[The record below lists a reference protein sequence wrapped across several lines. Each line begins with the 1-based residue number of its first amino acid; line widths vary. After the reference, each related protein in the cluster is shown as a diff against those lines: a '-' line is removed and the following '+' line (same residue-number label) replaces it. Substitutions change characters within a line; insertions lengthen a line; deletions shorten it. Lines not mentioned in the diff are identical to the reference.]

1 MTGDIAI
8 VAARPHLDQS
18 QVTVHLHLLARM
30 SECHNYQW
38 GQTNNALNIFSSYY
52 SYTRDP
58 SREAFGHDKLRE
70 IILETPAVATEKL
83 DGTNVGKDDEGNIY
97 GRRLLIDK
105 DKTSYQRVSLDKVKT
120 ADICKVKMEICKVLK
135 IDETE
140 LRKFLVFGELICN
153 KAYDYV
159 ERDLLS
165 SWKVF
170 GAMIEAVP
178 VKAKYIFQKLL
189 DNHFAVSLDTE
200 TKLRIFPCKQF
211 FTVASQCGL
220 EVADIKGEDK
230 SLGGIVSE
238 HTEEMRR
245 GLLEGIVFTLFNRSS
260 GQHYLV
266 KWKGAQEHQ
275 PTAHEALAEVISLL
289 EADTEVGEE
298 VSTFYRNLHE
308 VAQAD
313 SCVNEKVKEN
323 ELNKSNKKAKNQTKK
338 QSNGEQKNKTERHV
352 GKNDMKL
359 IVDGVYHSM
368 KKFDDL
374 EVYKENGDEGIQNY
388 ITILQEESRR
398 HFIEEKHIMDNFTED
413 DEVIKFINAT
423 VTKIVLRKV

>member
-1 MTGDIAI
+1 
-8 VAARPHLDQS
+8 
-18 QVTVHLHLLARM
+18 
-30 SECHNYQW
+30 
-38 GQTNNALNIFSSYY
+38 
-52 SYTRDP
+52 
-58 SREAFGHDKLRE
+58 
-70 IILETPAVATEKL
+70 
-83 DGTNVGKDDEGNIY
+83 
-97 GRRLLIDK
+97 
-105 DKTSYQRVSLDKVKT
+105 
-120 ADICKVKMEICKVLK
+120 
-135 IDETE
+135 
-140 LRKFLVFGELICN
+140 
-153 KAYDYV
+153 
-159 ERDLLS
+159 
-165 SWKVF
+165 
-170 GAMIEAVP
+170 MIEAVP

-220 EVADIKGEDK
+220 EVADIKGEGK
-230 SLGGIVSE
+230 SLGSIVSE

-245 GLLEGIVFTLFNRSS
+245 GLLEGLVFTLYNRSS

-275 PTAHEALAEVISLL
+275 PTAHEALGQVISLL

>member
-1 MTGDIAI
+1 M
-8 VAARPHLDQS
+8 AARPHLDQS

-58 SREAFGHDKLRE
+58 TKEAFGHDKLRE
-70 IILETPAVATEKL
+70 ILLETPAVATEKL

-105 DKTSYQRVSLDKVKT
+105 GKTSYQRVSLDKVKT

-165 SWKVF
+165 TWKVF

-230 SLGGIVSE
+230 SLGSIVSE

-245 GLLEGIVFTLFNRSS
+245 GLLEGLVFTLYNRSS

-275 PTAHEALAEVISLL
+275 PTAHEALGEVISLL

>member
-1 MTGDIAI
+1 
-8 VAARPHLDQS
+8 
-18 QVTVHLHLLARM
+18 M

-38 GQTNNALNIFSSYY
+38 GHTNNALNIFSSYY

-70 IILETPAVATEKL
+70 IVLETPAVATEKL

-105 DKTSYQRVSLDKVKT
+105 GKTSYQRVSLDKVKT

-165 SWKVF
+165 TWKVF

-230 SLGGIVSE
+230 SLASIVSE

-245 GLLEGIVFTLFNRSS
+245 GLLEGLVFTLYNRSS

-374 EVYKENGDEGIQNY
+374 DVYKENGDEGIQNY

>member
-1 MTGDIAI
+1 
-8 VAARPHLDQS
+8 
-18 QVTVHLHLLARM
+18 M

-58 SREAFGHDKLRE
+58 TKEAFGHDKLRE
-70 IILETPAVATEKL
+70 ILLETPAVATEKL

-105 DKTSYQRVSLDKVKT
+105 DKTSYQRVSLDRVKT
-120 ADICKVKMEICKVLK
+120 ADVCRVKMEICKVLK

-165 SWKVF
+165 TWKVF

-189 DNHFAVSLDTE
+189 ENHFAVSLDTE

-230 SLGGIVSE
+230 SLASIVSE

-245 GLLEGIVFTLFNRSS
+245 GLLEGLVFTLYNRSS